1 MRRGGSHGRHTTAA
15 KTTAAAAS
23 TLGHTQ
29 LGRLRRGQRDEH
41 GAQHRLWERLHDRR
55 EAEGLVERLHTLHGR
70 IEMAHEYEA
79 IRARA
84 HILLEELPHQRAAFD
99 VDRAQQRVQMQVAH
113 AVSDHELGNAAGVRR
128 GTVRDGIPGQ
138 VHARRR
144 HVLHAHV
151 RLIAPEPQ
159 TLEEAIANVGLR
171 ALGHQLQP
179 HDVAEDDGTIIGEHT
194 WVVCQAILEPRLA
207 EQVYLHCEAEFL
219 SRRSV

>member
-1 MRRGGSHGRHTTAA
+1 MRRGGSHGRRVAA
-15 KTTAAAAS
+15 AAADTAAAAS

-41 GAQHRLWERLHDRR
+41 GAKHRLWERLHDRR
-55 EAEGLVERLHTLHGR
+55 EAECLVERLHTLHGR

-84 HILLEELPHQRAAFD
+84 HILLEELPYQRAAFN

-113 AVSDHELGNAAGVRR
+113 AVSDHELGNAAGIRR
-128 GTVRDGIPGQ
+128 GAVSDGFPGQ
-138 VHARRR
+138 VHASRR

-179 HDVAEDDGTIIGEHT
+179 HDVAEHDRAIIGEHT

-207 EQVYLHCEAEFL
+207 EQVYLHWT
-219 SRRSV
+219 RRSC